1 MRVLA
6 TLAFAGAVGAVADR
20 KLVTQPCNPSD
31 PNQLFAFDDT
41 TGQLSAQLEDGAKW
55 CAVVSGC
62 SPLVADAAAVLT
74 PCASAKSSCAAW
86 SMQKPPHT
94 ESAQATWLV
103 APGSPSGEPRCLET
117 PKKNVAGAVDVYCCS
132 GESSSCGSVY
142 PSALPWQQWQLQG
155 RVGGKPG
162 LVQSMVS
169 GGLCLA
175 AGKVPAPPLAAAP
188 VWPLPKHLACTPA
201 MASAPAM
208 LSSSVVVKLVGSPSD
223 TATAAI
229 ARYQPLLRSLGTAG
243 GAVTVVKVTAT
254 GSVPL
259 NRDTDYSYGVS
270 YAPAAAA
277 SIVNASAASPFG
289 VAYALETLLQLAEEE
304 NAQVRLSITQSD
316 PTLTEVVC
324 NRRAAAASKSQ
335 MRPTSPI
342 AV

>member
-1 MRVLA
+1 
-6 TLAFAGAVGAVADR
+6 VADR

-74 PCASAKSSCAAW
+74 PCASAKSSYCAAW
-86 SMQKPPHT
+86 SMQKPPHN

-169 GGLCLA
+169 VSGGLCLA
-175 AGKVPAPPLAAAP
+175 AG
-188 VWPLPKHLACTPA
+188 
-201 MASAPAM
+201 
-208 LSSSVVVKLVGSPSD
+208 
-223 TATAAI
+223 
-229 ARYQPLLRSLGTAG
+229 SLY
-243 GAVTVVKVTAT
+243 
-254 GSVPL
+254 
-259 NRDTDYSYGVS
+259 YS
-270 YAPAAAA
+270 
-277 SIVNASAASPFG
+277 
-289 VAYALETLLQLAEEE
+289 T
-304 NAQVRLSITQSD
+304 
-316 PTLTEVVC
+316 
-324 NRRAAAASKSQ
+324 
-335 MRPTSPI
+335 
-342 AV
+342 